1 MLGMCK
7 EFPRNFFMALISKFE
22 KWQHII
28 SCFVYL
34 RTPHIGRTKASDVAC
49 PAPSPPSLS
58 PNFSPITT
66 TTKLARL
73 ISHQISSPIRCRRD
87 CSFRFLLSL
96 SLRFRFREPLLLL
109 CDSVMCSA
117 DEIRFRYLALSPFF
131 LRNSDFPM
139 RFYLLLQS
147 RMSADCAGEASLAS
161 GAQTAGAGRHSRLTG
176 REQQLQV
183 MAGRKM

>member
-1 MLGMCK
+1 
-7 EFPRNFFMALISKFE
+7 MATYKL
-22 KWQHII
+22 

-49 PAPSPPSLS
+49 PAPLPPSLS

-73 ISHQISSPIRCRRD
+73 ISHQISPIRCRRD

-109 CDSVMCSA
+109 WDSVMCSA

-147 RMSADCAGEASLAS
+147 RMSADCAGEASLEHPAHKVLPAQAGTLGSQGAS
-161 GAQTAGAGRHSRLTG
+161 SSCR
-176 REQQLQV
+176 
-183 MAGRKM
+183 